1 MSKNILKLF
10 RLQELG
16 FSLMSWDVLEGEVI
30 LKLRPKHQSPCPRCG
45 QMSSRLHERG
55 KWRRINHGFG
65 FGRKVFLLVRKD
77 RYFCQSC
84 QSAFTVKIPRVSPW
98 QRHTSE
104 AEEQI
109 IESLRGQ
116 SFRSLSRKEG
126 ISYGVSRRI
135 LMKRLN
141 PEELLW
147 TEPGEELSLGID
159 AHSFRGTQMVHTVTD
174 LSAHSPLT
182 ILPDSRKETLS
193 RFLRDIPEELKPK
206 IKEVCIDMDGLLLR
220 CVEKCLPG
228 SSIVIDHFHVIQDAN
243 HRVDEAR
250 RIEQDAWKVEIPRKV
265 FLVGKE
271 KLRPSQKKRIE
282 AYCQRYPS
290 LKEFYWMKEALRRFY
305 RLKHKKTAEKRLKDL
320 IEMARLSDDAAMMQW
335 GRTLKRWSPYILNY
349 FDNRTTNA
357 YTEGIHTKIKMIKR
371 VSFGF
376 RNVDVYVRK
385 VLLSLFPLSTILA
398 LPHFLS

>member
-1 MSKNILKLF
+1 MSKNILKVF
-10 RLQELG
+10 HLQDSG
-16 FSLMSWDVLEGEVI
+16 FSLLAWEVQEGEI
-30 LKLRPKHQSPCPRCG
+30 YLRVKPGNAVSCPRCDNR
-45 QMSSRLHERG
+45 SDSLHEKG
-55 KWRRINHGFG
+55 KWRRIYHGYG
-65 FGRKVFLLVRKD
+65 FGRKVYLLVRKD

-84 QSAFTVKIPRVSPW
+84 QRPFTVKIPLVSPW
-98 QRHTSE
+98 QRRTDE
-104 AEEQI
+104 AERQI

-116 SFRSLSRKEG
+116 SFRSLSQKEG
-126 ISYGVSRRI
+126 INYGVSKRI

-147 TEPGEELSLGID
+147 AESGEEISIGID
-159 AHSFRGTQMVHTVTD
+159 AHSFRGTQMVNTVTD
-174 LSAHSPLT
+174 ISAHSPLT

-193 RFLRDIPEELKPK
+193 RFLMNIPEEQKCK
-206 IKEVCIDMDGLLLR
+206 IKEVCIDMDNLLLS
-220 CVEKCLPG
+220 CVEKHLPQA
-228 SSIVIDHFHVIQDAN
+228 SVVVDHFHVIQDAN
-243 HRVDEAR
+243 RRVDEAR
-250 RIEQDAWKVEIPRKV
+250 KIEQDALKVEIPRKI

-271 KLRPSQKKRIE
+271 KLIPSQRKRIE
-282 AYCQRYPS
+282 SYFQKYPS

-305 RLKHKKTAEKRLKDL
+305 KLKQKKTAEKRLKDL
-320 IEMARLSDDAAMMQW
+320 IAMARLSDDAAMMQW
-335 GRTLKRWSPYILNY
+335 GRTLKRWGPYILNY

-385 VLLSLFPLSTILA
+385 VLLSLFPLATILS